1 MKIIHVEDYF
11 DADAGYQINEL
22 LKIKSNNQMFLIC
35 SKDMSPFH
43 KEYNQEQ
50 KEKDKKF
57 EEKFNI
63 KLIRIEIFFKIGTRI
78 FYKNLIQEI
87 KKINPDILFLHE
99 IGDFK
104 DLYFLL
110 SSKKKYLI
118 FRDCHM
124 SWIASKNKF
133 ANLYYKIYSLTFA
146 KIINKTY
153 KYQKIYALG
162 KEEKEYLEKLGI
174 DNEKIQMLPH
184 GYNEKIYYKD
194 NKVREEIR
202 KELKIQKEDIL
213 ISYIGKF
220 DNLKKP
226 HLNLEI
232 FIELGKSY
240 IEKNKIK
247 FLFLGPKQNK
257 YMDEVFYPILKKID
271 FENRIIMEEGKN
283 SEELN
288 KYYNASDICLW
299 PQETTL
305 SSIHAQIT
313 GTTCVMESH
322 SSNIE
327 RVVDNKN
334 LFEVGNLNSA
344 LEVLKNIIE
353 NKKYLKE
360 SLIPEELK
368 NREYHIQIKTL
379 YEEWEALLKK

>member
-1 MKIIHVEDYF
+1 MKIIHIEDYF

-22 LKIKSNNQMFLIC
+22 LKIKSNNQIFLIC

-50 KEKDKKF
+50 KEKDKRF

-63 KLIRIEIFFKIGTRI
+63 KILRMKIYFKIGTRI
-78 FYKNLIQEI
+78 FYKNLIQQI
-87 KKINPDILFLHE
+87 KRIDPDVLFLHG

-110 SSKKKYLI
+110 SPEKKYLI

-124 SWIASKNKF
+124 SWVASKNKF
-133 ANLYYKIYSLTFA
+133 ARLYYKFYSLTFA
-146 KIINKTY
+146 KIINKTS
-153 KYQKIYALG
+153 KYQQIYALG
-162 KEEKEYLEKLGI
+162 EEEKEYLEKLGI
-174 DNEKIQMLPH
+174 DNKKIQILPH
-184 GYNEKIYYKD
+184 GYNEKIYFKNND
-194 NKVREEIR
+194 LREKIR
-202 KELKIQKEDIL
+202 KELKIQKGDIL

-232 FIELGKSY
+232 FMKLGKSY

-257 YMDEVFYPILKKID
+257 YMNEVFYPILEKID
-271 FENRIIMEEGKN
+271 FKDEIIVEKGKN

-305 SSIHAQIT
+305 SSIHAQVT
-313 GTTCVMESH
+313 GTVCMMEAH

-327 RVVDNKN
+327 RVVDNEN
-334 LFEVGNLNSA
+334 LFEIGNLSSA
-344 LEVLKNIIE
+344 VKVLKNIIE

-360 SLIPEELK
+360 SLISEKLK

-379 YEEWEALLKK
+379 YKKWEALLKK